1 MKLQNFCVLIVVFL
15 TGLFIGKHF
24 FALKNKREHHEN
36 KREFSEIRDG
46 QYSFINPL
54 LECSVAS
61 DAFVELKPFKDKVN
75 DEAEKNIKNKLAS
88 FVSVY
93 FRDLNNGPW
102 FGINETE
109 KFFPA
114 SLMKVPVMMA
124 YFKIAE
130 NSPEI
135 LNRQL
140 VAGQEEIGTS
150 TINSL
155 QSSETLEVGKSYA
168 VLELIRRMIVYS
180 DNASARLLIG
190 NIDPL
195 VLSKVYSDFGIDLD
209 DIMNGNTQVTVRNYA
224 GFFRV
229 LFNASYLSRQ
239 YSEKALEIL
248 SQADFKEG
256 LAGGV
261 NKEIIVANKFGELDL
276 DNKQKQL
283 HDCGIVYY
291 PKHPYLLCIMT
302 RGDNVKNLATTI
314 KNISNNVFEEI
325 SKQFLTSR

>member
-1 MKLQNFCVLIVVFL
+1 MKFQNFCVLVVVFL
-15 TGLFIGKHF
+15 IGLFIGKYI
-24 FALKNKREHHEN
+24 FASGDKHLHREHN
-36 KREFSEIRDG
+36 REFSEIRDG

-54 LECSVAS
+54 LECSAAS
-61 DAFVELKPFKDKVN
+61 DAFVELKPFKDIIN

-135 LNRQL
+135 LSRQL
-140 VAGQEEIGTS
+140 VAGQDEVGINTS
-150 TINSL
+150 SSL
-155 QSSETLEVGKSYA
+155 ELSKTLEVGKSYA
-168 VLELIRRMIVYS
+168 VIELIRRMIVYS

-195 VLSKVYSDFGIDLD
+195 VLGKVYSDFGIDLD
-209 DIMNGNTQVTVRNYA
+209 GILNGNTQVTVRNYA

-283 HDCGIVYY
+283 HDCGVVYY

-302 RGDNVKNLATTI
+302 RGDNVKNLTTTI
-314 KNISNNVFEEI
+314 KNISNNVFGEV
-325 SKQFLTSR
+325 SKQFLTIR